1 MKHVSGSA
9 GRPADDSAGS
19 SVARPA
25 QHPAIIRPYM
35 TGDAYAECL
44 STDAVEVF
52 FQQCPATEL
61 TGPEVGLL
69 NSLIRVAEAL
79 QAVLPRNVSLQEWA
93 HRRVPRGFE
102 RQVNSSGMVYVGGRF
117 LQYVPLLPSEP
128 RSANNAAQPAS
139 DSTAAQPAS
148 VIEDLVFDDDS
159 RYDLDVEAFFQQC
172 PVTELTGPEVDLL
185 NSLISVSES
194 LQAVLPRCVT
204 LQQWAHRI
212 SSAPQPASDSSAAQP
227 ASVVEEFEPNI

>member
-61 TGPEVGLL
+61 TGPEVDLL
-69 NSLIRVAEAL
+69 NSLIR
-79 QAVLPRNVSLQEWA
+79 
-93 HRRVPRGFE
+93 
-102 RQVNSSGMVYVGGRF
+102 
-117 LQYVPLLPSEP
+117 
-128 RSANNAAQPAS
+128 
-139 DSTAAQPAS
+139 
-148 VIEDLVFDDDS
+148 
-159 RYDLDVEAFFQQC
+159 
-172 PVTELTGPEVDLL
+172 
-185 NSLISVSES
+185 VSES
-194 LQAVLPRCVT
+194 LQAVLPR
-204 LQQWAHRI
+204 
-212 SSAPQPASDSSAAQP
+212 
-227 ASVVEEFEPNI
+227 SVSL

>member
-93 HRRVPRGFE
+93 HRRVPRGCE
-102 RQVNSSGMVYVGGRF
+102 RQVNSSGMVYVGGRL

-128 RSANNAAQPAS
+128 RSANSAAQPAS

-148 VIEDLVFDDDS
+148 VIEDLVLDDDS
-159 RYDLDVEAFFQQC
+159 RYDPDVEAFF
-172 PVTELTGPEVDLL
+172 
-185 NSLISVSES
+185 
-194 LQAVLPRCVT
+194 
-204 LQQWAHRI
+204 
-212 SSAPQPASDSSAAQP
+212 
-227 ASVVEEFEPNI
+227 

>member
-1 MKHVSGSA
+1 MKHVSRSA

-44 STDAVEVF
+44 STDAVEAF

-61 TGPEVGLL
+61 IGPEVGLL

-79 QAVLPRNVSLQEWA
+79 QAVLPR
-93 HRRVPRGFE
+93 
-102 RQVNSSGMVYVGGRF
+102 
-117 LQYVPLLPSEP
+117 
-128 RSANNAAQPAS
+128 
-139 DSTAAQPAS
+139 
-148 VIEDLVFDDDS
+148 
-159 RYDLDVEAFFQQC
+159 
-172 PVTELTGPEVDLL
+172 
-185 NSLISVSES
+185 
-194 LQAVLPRCVT
+194 CVT
-204 LQQWAHRI
+204 LQEWAHRI
-212 SSAPQPASDSSAAQP
+212 SSAPQLAFDSSAAQP